1 MDTILLAATGNF
13 ILKPI
18 AWVLSFIINA
28 VFYLVQLLTVHQS
41 MAITIVL
48 FTLVTRA
55 LMMPLTIK
63 QQRSSRKMQ
72 RLQPKVQE
80 IRDKYAKK
88 TDPES
93 NQKMQ
98 LEISE
103 LYKKNKTSP
112 MSGCLPLL
120 IQMPIIFA
128 LYEILRNVPFY
139 VTDMK
144 EIFTAMATQVQ
155 GISGYADIITNNFA
169 DVTKTLSK
177 FDASTLDSV
186 IDFLYHLT
194 RDQWANFK
202 ELAGLAGNAAFEANY
217 ALQES
222 INTVG
227 YGIFTFNLAEAPGW
241 KGVGIIIPILSGVL
255 TWLQSF
261 ISTRAS
267 EKRTKIFNPDGKKDQ
282 SQASM
287 KMMTY
292 FMPIMIAFF
301 AISLPVGLGIYW
313 IASSAFGILFQV
325 IADRIIDKEEY
336 KEALRKKEEYEE
348 KKMLARSIRSD
359 IDKETGRR
367 IGTADAG
374 SKSSMAGNKIA
385 AMQQRQK
392 SAEKKE
398 TQEPEGKEE

>member
-398 TQEPEGKEE
+398 TQDPEGKEE